1 MQSYFS
7 TFQCCRGKKY
17 RSTNLSIPAAAM
29 CSIIYV
35 CWYFIVIVLSLS
47 LCVQGRHHPWD
58 CTFILSKKT
67 ALFLLLLLLCVNYC
81 WADTKKCFSFSIF
94 FVPLVLLLFFFSIF
108 LRTTNVVGSNWSER
122 ATNKRMNEQ
131 TERNYWLSAHHR
143 TSLTDTLKNNTTQF
157 DFWNVAA
164 NNVP

>member
-58 CTFILSKKT
+58 CTFILSKKLRCFCYCCYYVWILVEQIQRSVF
-67 ALFLLLLLLCVNYC
+67 LFR
-81 WADTKKCFSFSIF
+81 F